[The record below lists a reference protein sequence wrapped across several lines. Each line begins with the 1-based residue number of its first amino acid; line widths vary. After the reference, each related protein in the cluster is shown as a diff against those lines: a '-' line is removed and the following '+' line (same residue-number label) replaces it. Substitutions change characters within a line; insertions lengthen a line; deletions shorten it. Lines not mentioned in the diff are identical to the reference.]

1 MSQECIFC
9 KIAAKEIPATV
20 VYEDDMVLAFRDL
33 NPVAPEH
40 VLLIPKRHIPSL
52 QEMTPADQ
60 PAVNAAIAAVPKLA
74 KLLGLAEGGFRL
86 VTNTGVDGGQ
96 TVGHLHWHL
105 MGGRKMTW
113 PPG

>member
-1 MSQECIFC
+1 VSQECIFC
-9 KIAAKEIPATV
+9 KIAAKQIPAQI
-20 VYEDDMVLAFRDL
+20 VYEDEQMVVFRDL

-52 QEMTPADQ
+52 REMAAEDQ
-60 PAVNAAIAAVPKLA
+60 PAVNAVMAAVPQVA
-74 KLLGLAEGGFRL
+74 NLLGLTAGGFRL
-86 VTNTGVDGGQ
+86 VTNTGEDGGQ